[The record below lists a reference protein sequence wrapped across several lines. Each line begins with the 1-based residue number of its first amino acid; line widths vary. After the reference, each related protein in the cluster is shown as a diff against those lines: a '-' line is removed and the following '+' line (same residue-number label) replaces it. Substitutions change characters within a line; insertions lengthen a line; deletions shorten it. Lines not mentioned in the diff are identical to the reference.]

1 MPATK
6 YLDVGVHL
14 MTGPG
19 VGRYGTTTLPDV
31 TVRPDGTL
39 ATIKSQQGLIS
50 LEGHP
55 TKKLDIFGYGGGEY
69 AQRTT
74 YLNSSGKLVGY
85 APVTSSNA
93 GCGVETLPATPGSGL
108 GSIGVAGNPP
118 YAPGTAANCL
128 GATRVIAQGTGGFT
142 YRVYTNPK
150 YGRLQYQLQYSY
162 LSRKAWAGVGGA
174 PTGTNNMVFT
184 SMRYYIP

>member
-1 MPATK
+1 
-6 YLDVGVHL
+6 
-14 MTGPG
+14 
-19 VGRYGTTTLPDV
+19 
-31 TVRPDGTL
+31 
-39 ATIKSQQGLIS
+39 
-50 LEGHP
+50 
-55 TKKLDIFGYGGGEY
+55 
-69 AQRTT
+69 
-74 YLNSSGKLVGY
+74 VGY
-85 APVTSSNA
+85 APVTSTNV
-93 GCGVETLPATPGSGL
+93 GCGVETLPATPSSGL